1 MFDLDEHPQILNKGT
16 LLDKTLWIDMEVPSL
31 SYSKGKRT
39 TSSRS
44 SVMDSISLTDGG
56 TSRFVSFVVV
66 QVESVGRF
74 NDIFAKVRPEN
85 FLRLTVAN
93 SFSLGGRTNWHINQ
107 IRHSTNSEAV
117 RIGRILDY
125 AQR

>member
-1 MFDLDEHPQILNKGT
+1 
-16 LLDKTLWIDMEVPSL
+16 
-31 SYSKGKRT
+31 
-39 TSSRS
+39 
-44 SVMDSISLTDGG
+44 MDSISLTDGG

-93 SFSLGGRTNWHINQ
+93 RFFFRHGRANWPINQ
-107 IRHSTNSEAV
+107 TRHSTNSEVV
-117 RIGRILDY
+117 RLGRILACTQY
-125 AQR
+125 